1 MSKYDKILKQEKVFR
16 EPIVKKSKYTKYIII
31 YCLLFTMLL
40 ITSYIIY
47 YNTVLSPI
55 NIIKNDFTSLAKNLE
70 NIYQNII
77 PSQIGTSLE
86 GTITSDK
93 LNYNYGLIKERNNY
107 YLDLSTKDSS
117 LQYQI
122 TSKMIKTNLSTFQ
135 NNRITKE
142 NQIDYSK
149 LKKTLNTFLKE
160 EKYIKTFYFDKKT
173 PIVEINFTLTDN
185 DINSLFHT
193 TILKEKYNIII
204 TLKNDALKN
213 EIKSIKIVVNNKTK
227 NQRSTFEYQNQS
239 LIYQNFKNEKY
250 KFILVNNRKDFNMK
264 IYKNEELYSILLGKS
279 YEKSYTMTYQIIN
292 KIYNISLT
300 KTEEKSLTT
309 YKIVFKKEEEESK
322 KEDTINIALNQASN
336 TLKEETE
343 SKEKTYRSLNQSEKT
358 EYNEKIKQFFAPLKE
373 LINEYRPNIDNL
385 DS

>member
-55 NIIKNDFTSLAKNLE
+55 SIIKNDFTSLAKNLE

-77 PSQIGTSLE
+77 PSQIGASLE
-86 GTITSDK
+86 GTITSEK
-93 LNYNYGLIKERNNY
+93 LNYNYGLIKEGNNY

-122 TSKMIKTNLSTFQ
+122 TPKMTKTNLSTFQ
-135 NNRITKE
+135 NNRIIKE

-149 LKKTLNTFLKE
+149 LKNTLNTFLKE

-213 EIKSIKIVVNNKTK
+213 ETKSIKVVVNNKTQ

-250 KFILVNNRKDFNMK
+250 KFILVNNQKDFNMK

-385 DS
+385 NS

>member
-77 PSQIGTSLE
+77 PSQIDASLE

-93 LNYNYGLIKERNNY
+93 LNYNYGLIKEGNNY

-122 TSKMIKTNLSTFQ
+122 TPKMTKTNLSTFQ
-135 NNRITKE
+135 NNRIIKE
-142 NQIDYSK
+142 NKIDYSK
-149 LKKTLNTFLKE
+149 LKNTLNTFLKE

-213 EIKSIKIVVNNKTK
+213 ETKSIKVVVNNKTK

-250 KFILVNNRKDFNMK
+250 KFILVNNQKDFNIK

-343 SKEKTYRSLNQSEKT
+343 SKEKIYRSLNQSEKT

>member
-77 PSQIGTSLE
+77 PSQIGASLE
-86 GTITSDK
+86 GTITSEK
-93 LNYNYGLIKERNNY
+93 LNYNYGLIKEGNNY

-122 TSKMIKTNLSTFQ
+122 TPKITKTNLSTFQ

-142 NQIDYSK
+142 NKIDYSK
-149 LKKTLNTFLKE
+149 LKNTLNTFLKE

-213 EIKSIKIVVNNKTK
+213 EIKSIKVVVNNKTK

-239 LIYQNFKNEKY
+239 LIYQNLKNEKY
-250 KFILVNNRKDFNMK
+250 KFILVNNQKDFNMK

-373 LINEYRPNIDNL
+373 LINEYRPDIDNL

>member
-77 PSQIGTSLE
+77 PSQIDASLE

-93 LNYNYGLIKERNNY
+93 LNYNYGLIKEGNNY

-122 TSKMIKTNLSTFQ
+122 TPKMTKTNLSTFQ
-135 NNRITKE
+135 NNRIIKE

-149 LKKTLNTFLKE
+149 LKNTLNTFLKE

-213 EIKSIKIVVNNKTK
+213 ETKSIKVVVNNKTK

-250 KFILVNNRKDFNMK
+250 KFILVNNQKDFNIK

-343 SKEKTYRSLNQSEKT
+343 SKEKIYRSLNQSEKT

>member
-16 EPIVKKSKYTKYIII
+16 EPIVKKSKYTRYIII

-40 ITSYIIY
+40 TTSYIIY

-55 NIIKNDFTSLAKNLE
+55 NIIKNDFISLAKKLE

-77 PSQIGTSLE
+77 PSQIGASLE
-86 GTITSDK
+86 GTIASEK
-93 LNYNYGLIKERNNY
+93 LNYNYGLIKEGNNY

-122 TSKMIKTNLSTFQ
+122 TPKMIKTNLSTFQ

-142 NQIDYSK
+142 SKIDYSK

-250 KFILVNNRKDFNMK
+250 KFILVNNHKDFNMK

-322 KEDTINIALNQASN
+322 KEDTINITLNQASS
-336 TLKEETE
+336 TLKEEAE
-343 SKEKTYRSLNQSEKT
+343 SKEKPYRSLNQSEKA
-358 EYNEKIKQFFAPLKE
+358 EYSEKIKQFFAPLKE

-385 DS
+385 NS

>member
-86 GTITSDK
+86 GTITSEK
-93 LNYNYGLIKERNNY
+93 LNYNYGLIKEGNNY

-122 TSKMIKTNLSTFQ
+122 TPKITKTNLSTFQ

-142 NQIDYSK
+142 NKIDYSK
-149 LKKTLNTFLKE
+149 LKNTLNTFLKE

-213 EIKSIKIVVNNKTK
+213 ETKSIKVVVNNKTK

-250 KFILVNNRKDFNMK
+250 KFILVNNQKDFNMK

>member
-16 EPIVKKSKYTKYIII
+16 EPIVKKSKYTRYIII

-40 ITSYIIY
+40 TTSYIIY

-55 NIIKNDFTSLAKNLE
+55 NIIKNDFISLAKKLE

-77 PSQIGTSLE
+77 PSQIGASLE
-86 GTITSDK
+86 GTIASEK
-93 LNYNYGLIKERNNY
+93 LNYNYGLIKEGNNY

-122 TSKMIKTNLSTFQ
+122 TPKMIKINLSTFQ

-142 NQIDYSK
+142 SKIDYSK

-250 KFILVNNRKDFNMK
+250 KFILVNNHKDLNMK

-322 KEDTINIALNQASN
+322 KEDTINITLNQASS
-336 TLKEETE
+336 TLKEEAE
-343 SKEKTYRSLNQSEKT
+343 SKEKPYRSLNQSEKA
-358 EYNEKIKQFFAPLKE
+358 EYSEKIKQFFAPLKE

-385 DS
+385 NS

>member
-77 PSQIGTSLE
+77 PSQIGASLE
-86 GTITSDK
+86 GTITSEK
-93 LNYNYGLIKERNNY
+93 LNYNYGLIKEGNNY

-122 TSKMIKTNLSTFQ
+122 TPKITKTNLSTFQ

-142 NQIDYSK
+142 NKIDYSK
-149 LKKTLNTFLKE
+149 LKNTLNTFLKE

-213 EIKSIKIVVNNKTK
+213 EIKSIQVVVNNKTK
-227 NQRSTFEYQNQS
+227 NHRSTFEYQNQS

-250 KFILVNNRKDFNMK
+250 KFILVNNQKDFNMK

>member
-55 NIIKNDFTSLAKNLE
+55 SIIKNDFTSLAKNLE

-77 PSQIGTSLE
+77 PSQIGASLE

-213 EIKSIKIVVNNKTK
+213 ETKSIKVVVNNKTQ

-250 KFILVNNRKDFNMK
+250 KFILVNNQKDFNMK

-385 DS
+385 NS

>member
-40 ITSYIIY
+40 TSSYIIY

-77 PSQIGTSLE
+77 PSPIGASLE
-86 GTITSDK
+86 GTITSEK
-93 LNYNYGLIKERNNY
+93 LNYNYGLIKEGNNY

-122 TSKMIKTNLSTFQ
+122 TPKMIKTNLSTFQ
-135 NNRITKE
+135 NNRIIKE

-149 LKKTLNTFLKE
+149 LKNTLNTFLKE

-213 EIKSIKIVVNNKTK
+213 ETKSIKVVVNNKTK

-250 KFILVNNRKDFNMK
+250 KFILVNNQKDFNMK

-343 SKEKTYRSLNQSEKT
+343 SKEKIYRSLNQSEKT

>member
-16 EPIVKKSKYTKYIII
+16 EPIVKKSKYTRYIII

-40 ITSYIIY
+40 TTSYIIY

-55 NIIKNDFTSLAKNLE
+55 NIIKNDFISLAKKLE

-77 PSQIGTSLE
+77 PSQIGASLE
-86 GTITSDK
+86 GTIASEK
-93 LNYNYGLIKERNNY
+93 LNYNYGLIKEGNNY

-122 TSKMIKTNLSTFQ
+122 TPKMIKTNLSSFQ

-142 NQIDYSK
+142 SKIDYSK

-250 KFILVNNRKDFNMK
+250 KFILVNNHKDLNMK

-322 KEDTINIALNQASN
+322 KEDTINITLNQESS
-336 TLKEETE
+336 TLKEEAE
-343 SKEKTYRSLNQSEKT
+343 SKEKPYRSLNQSEKA
-358 EYNEKIKQFFAPLKE
+358 EYSEKIKQFFAPLKE

-385 DS
+385 NS

>member
-77 PSQIGTSLE
+77 PSQIGASLE
-86 GTITSDK
+86 GTITSEK
-93 LNYNYGLIKERNNY
+93 LNYNYGLIKEGNNY

-122 TSKMIKTNLSTFQ
+122 TPKITKTNLSTFQ

-142 NQIDYSK
+142 NKIDYSK
-149 LKKTLNTFLKE
+149 LKNTLNTFLKE

-213 EIKSIKIVVNNKTK
+213 EIKSIKVVVNNKTK

-250 KFILVNNRKDFNMK
+250 KFILVNNQKDFNMK

>member
-77 PSQIGTSLE
+77 PSQIGASLE
-86 GTITSDK
+86 GTITSEK
-93 LNYNYGLIKERNNY
+93 LNYNYGLIKEGNNY

-122 TSKMIKTNLSTFQ
+122 TPKITKTNLSTFQ

-142 NQIDYSK
+142 NKIDYSK
-149 LKKTLNTFLKE
+149 LKNTLNTFLKE

-213 EIKSIKIVVNNKTK
+213 EIKSIKVVVNNKTK

-250 KFILVNNRKDFNMK
+250 KFILVNNQKDFNMK

-373 LINEYRPNIDNL
+373 LINEYRPDIDNL

>member
-77 PSQIGTSLE
+77 PSQIGASLE
-86 GTITSDK
+86 GTITSEK
-93 LNYNYGLIKERNNY
+93 LNYNYGLIKEGNNY

-122 TSKMIKTNLSTFQ
+122 TPKITKTNLSTFQ

-142 NQIDYSK
+142 NKIDYSK
-149 LKKTLNTFLKE
+149 LKNTLNTFLKE

-213 EIKSIKIVVNNKTK
+213 EIKSIKVVVNNKTK

-250 KFILVNNRKDFNMK
+250 KFILVNNQKDFNMK

-336 TLKEETE
+336 TLKEDTE

-373 LINEYRPNIDNL
+373 LINEYRPDIDNL

>member
-55 NIIKNDFTSLAKNLE
+55 SIIKNDFTSLAKNLE

-77 PSQIGTSLE
+77 PSQIGASLE
-86 GTITSDK
+86 GTITSEK
-93 LNYNYGLIKERNNY
+93 LNYNYGLIKEGNNY

-213 EIKSIKIVVNNKTK
+213 ETKSIKVVVNNKTQ

-250 KFILVNNRKDFNMK
+250 KFILVNNQKDFNMK

-385 DS
+385 NS

>member
-40 ITSYIIY
+40 TTSYIIY

-77 PSQIGTSLE
+77 PSQIGASLE
-86 GTITSDK
+86 GTITSEK
-93 LNYNYGLIKERNNY
+93 LNYNYGLIKEGNNY

-122 TSKMIKTNLSTFQ
+122 TPKMTKTNLSTFQ
-135 NNRITKE
+135 NNRIIKE

-149 LKKTLNTFLKE
+149 LKNTLNTFLKE

-213 EIKSIKIVVNNKTK
+213 ETKSIKVVVNNKTK

-250 KFILVNNRKDFNMK
+250 KLILVNNQKDFNMK

-336 TLKEETE
+336 TLKEETG

>member
-16 EPIVKKSKYTKYIII
+16 EPIVKKSKYTRYIII

-40 ITSYIIY
+40 TTSYIIY

-55 NIIKNDFTSLAKNLE
+55 NIIKNDFISLAKKLE

-77 PSQIGTSLE
+77 PSQIGASLE
-86 GTITSDK
+86 GTIASEK
-93 LNYNYGLIKERNNY
+93 LNYNYGLIKEGNNY

-122 TSKMIKTNLSTFQ
+122 TPKMIKINLSTFQ

-142 NQIDYSK
+142 SKIDYSK

-250 KFILVNNRKDFNMK
+250 KFILVNNHKDLNMK

-309 YKIVFKKEEEESK
+309 YKIVLKKEEEESK
-322 KEDTINIALNQASN
+322 KEDTINITLNQASS
-336 TLKEETE
+336 TLKEEAE
-343 SKEKTYRSLNQSEKT
+343 SKEKPYRSLNQSEKA
-358 EYNEKIKQFFAPLKE
+358 EYSEKIKQFFAPLKE

-385 DS
+385 NS

>member
-77 PSQIGTSLE
+77 PSQIGASLE
-86 GTITSDK
+86 GTITSEK
-93 LNYNYGLIKERNNY
+93 LNYNYGLIKEGNNY

-122 TSKMIKTNLSTFQ
+122 TPKMTKTNLSTFQ
-135 NNRITKE
+135 NNRIIKE

-149 LKKTLNTFLKE
+149 LKNTLNTFLKE

-213 EIKSIKIVVNNKTK
+213 ETKSIKVVVNNKNK

-250 KFILVNNRKDFNMK
+250 KFILVNNQKDFNMK

-322 KEDTINIALNQASN
+322 KEDTINIALNQASS

>member
-55 NIIKNDFTSLAKNLE
+55 SIIKNDFTSLAKNLE

-77 PSQIGTSLE
+77 PSQIGASLE
-86 GTITSDK
+86 GTITSEK

-213 EIKSIKIVVNNKTK
+213 ETKSIKVVVNNKTQ

-250 KFILVNNRKDFNMK
+250 KFILVNNQKDFNMK

>member
-1 MSKYDKILKQEKVFR
+1 MSKYDKILKQEKVYQD
-16 EPIVKKSKYTKYIII
+16 PVVKKSKYTKYVII
-31 YCLLFTMLL
+31 YCLLFTILL
-40 ITSYIIY
+40 VSNYIIY

-55 NIIKNDFTSLAKNLE
+55 NIIKNDFTSLAKDLE

-86 GTITSDK
+86 GTITSGK
-93 LNYNYGLIKERNNY
+93 LNYNYGLIKEENNY

-117 LQYQI
+117 IQYQI
-122 TSKMIKTNLSTFQ
+122 TPKMIKTNLSTFQ

-142 NQIDYSK
+142 NKIDYSN
-149 LKKTLNTFLKE
+149 LKNTLNTFLKE
-160 EKYIKTFYFDKKT
+160 EKYIKTFYFDEKT

-185 DINSLFHT
+185 DINSLFNT
-193 TILKEKYNIII
+193 TILKEKYSIII

-213 EIKSIKIVVNNKTK
+213 ETKLIKVVVNNKTK

-250 KFILVNNRKDFNMK
+250 KLILANNQKDFNMK
-264 IYKNEELYSILLGKS
+264 IYKNEELYSILLGKT

-309 YKIVFKKEEEESK
+309 YKVVFKKEEEGSK
-322 KEDTINIALNQASN
+322 KEDTINIALNQASS
-336 TLKEETE
+336 TLKEEHE
-343 SKEKTYRSLNQSEKT
+343 SKEKAYRSLNQSEKT

-373 LINEYRPNIDNL
+373 FINEYRPNIDNL
-385 DS
+385 NS

>member
-16 EPIVKKSKYTKYIII
+16 EPIVKKSKYTRYIII

-40 ITSYIIY
+40 TTSYIIY

-55 NIIKNDFTSLAKNLE
+55 NIIKNDFISLAKKLE

-77 PSQIGTSLE
+77 PSQIGASLE
-86 GTITSDK
+86 GTITSEK
-93 LNYNYGLIKERNNY
+93 LNYNYGLIKEGNNY

-122 TSKMIKTNLSTFQ
+122 TPKMIKTKLSTFQ

-142 NQIDYSK
+142 SKIDYSK

-250 KFILVNNRKDFNMK
+250 KFILVNNHKDLNMK

-322 KEDTINIALNQASN
+322 KEDTINITLNQASS
-336 TLKEETE
+336 TLKEEAE
-343 SKEKTYRSLNQSEKT
+343 SKEKPYRSLNQSEKA
-358 EYNEKIKQFFAPLKE
+358 EYSEKIKQFFAPLKE

-385 DS
+385 NS

>member
-55 NIIKNDFTSLAKNLE
+55 SIIKNDFTSLAKNLE

-77 PSQIGTSLE
+77 PSQIGASLE
-86 GTITSDK
+86 GTITSEK
-93 LNYNYGLIKERNNY
+93 LNYNYGLIKEGNNY

-122 TSKMIKTNLSTFQ
+122 TPKMTKTNLSTFQ
-135 NNRITKE
+135 NNRIIKE

-149 LKKTLNTFLKE
+149 LKNTLNTFLKE

-213 EIKSIKIVVNNKTK
+213 ETKSIKVVVNNKTQ

-250 KFILVNNRKDFNMK
+250 KFILVNNQKDFNMK

-322 KEDTINIALNQASN
+322 KEDTINIALNQASS

-385 DS
+385 NS

>member
-77 PSQIGTSLE
+77 PSQIGASLE
-86 GTITSDK
+86 GTITSEK
-93 LNYNYGLIKERNNY
+93 LNYNYGLIKEGNNY

-122 TSKMIKTNLSTFQ
+122 TPKMTKTNLSTFQ

-149 LKKTLNTFLKE
+149 LKNTLNTFLKE

-213 EIKSIKIVVNNKTK
+213 ETKSIKVVVNNKNK

-250 KFILVNNRKDFNMK
+250 KFILVNNQKDFNMK

-279 YEKSYTMTYQIIN
+279 YEKNYTMTYQIIN

-322 KEDTINIALNQASN
+322 KEDTINIALNQASS

-385 DS
+385 NS

>member
-55 NIIKNDFTSLAKNLE
+55 SIIKNDFTSLAKNLE

-77 PSQIGTSLE
+77 PSQIGASLE
-86 GTITSDK
+86 GTITSEK
-93 LNYNYGLIKERNNY
+93 LNYNYGLIKEGNNY

-122 TSKMIKTNLSTFQ
+122 TPKITKTNLSTFQ

-142 NQIDYSK
+142 NKIDYSK
-149 LKKTLNTFLKE
+149 LKNTLNTFLKE

-213 EIKSIKIVVNNKTK
+213 ETKSIKVVVNNKTK

-250 KFILVNNRKDFNMK
+250 KFILVNNQKDFNIK

-300 KTEEKSLTT
+300 KTEEKSLTI

>member
-16 EPIVKKSKYTKYIII
+16 EPIVKKSKYTRYIII

-40 ITSYIIY
+40 TTSYIIY

-55 NIIKNDFTSLAKNLE
+55 NIIKNDFISLAKKLE

-77 PSQIGTSLE
+77 PSQIGASLE
-86 GTITSDK
+86 GTIASEK
-93 LNYNYGLIKERNNY
+93 LNYNYGLIKEGNNY

-122 TSKMIKTNLSTFQ
+122 TPKMIKTNLSTFQ
-135 NNRITKE
+135 NNHITKE
-142 NQIDYSK
+142 SKIDYSK

-250 KFILVNNRKDFNMK
+250 KFILVNNHKDLNMK

-322 KEDTINIALNQASN
+322 KEDTINITLNQASS
-336 TLKEETE
+336 TLKEEAE
-343 SKEKTYRSLNQSEKT
+343 SKEKPYRSLNQSEKA
-358 EYNEKIKQFFAPLKE
+358 EYSEKIKQFFAPLKE

-385 DS
+385 NS

>member
-70 NIYQNII
+70 SIYQNII
-77 PSQIGTSLE
+77 PSQIGASLE
-86 GTITSDK
+86 GTITLEK
-93 LNYNYGLIKERNNY
+93 LNYNYGLIKEGNNY

-122 TSKMIKTNLSTFQ
+122 TPKITKTNLSTFQ

-142 NQIDYSK
+142 NKIDYSK
-149 LKKTLNTFLKE
+149 LKNTLNTFLKE

-213 EIKSIKIVVNNKTK
+213 ETKSIKVVVNNKTK

-239 LIYQNFKNEKY
+239 LIYQNSKNEKY
-250 KFILVNNRKDFNMK
+250 KFILVNNQKDFNMK

-300 KTEEKSLTT
+300 KTEEKNLTT

-322 KEDTINIALNQASN
+322 KEDTINMALNQASN

-385 DS
+385 DP

>member
-77 PSQIGTSLE
+77 PSQIGASLE
-86 GTITSDK
+86 GTITSEK
-93 LNYNYGLIKERNNY
+93 LNYNYGLIKEGNNY

-122 TSKMIKTNLSTFQ
+122 TPKITKTNLSTFQ

-142 NQIDYSK
+142 NKIDYSK
-149 LKKTLNTFLKE
+149 LKNTLNTFLKE

-213 EIKSIKIVVNNKTK
+213 EIKSIKVVVNNKTK

-250 KFILVNNRKDFNMK
+250 KFILVNNQKDFNMK

-343 SKEKTYRSLNQSEKT
+343 SKEKTYRSLNQCEKT

>member
-77 PSQIGTSLE
+77 PSQIGASLE
-86 GTITSDK
+86 GTITSEK
-93 LNYNYGLIKERNNY
+93 LNYNYGLIKEGNNY

-122 TSKMIKTNLSTFQ
+122 TPKMIKTNLSTFQ

-142 NQIDYSK
+142 NKIDYSK
-149 LKKTLNTFLKE
+149 LKNTLNTFLKE

-213 EIKSIKIVVNNKTK
+213 ETKSIKVVVNNKTK

-250 KFILVNNRKDFNMK
+250 KFILVNNQKDFNMK

>member
-16 EPIVKKSKYTKYIII
+16 EPIVKKSKYTRYIII

-40 ITSYIIY
+40 TTSYIIY

-55 NIIKNDFTSLAKNLE
+55 NIIKNDFISLAKKLE

-77 PSQIGTSLE
+77 PSQIGASLE
-86 GTITSDK
+86 GTITSEK
-93 LNYNYGLIKERNNY
+93 LNYNYGLIKEGNNY
-107 YLDLSTKDSS
+107 YLELSTKDSS

-122 TSKMIKTNLSTFQ
+122 TPKMIKTNLSTFQ

-142 NQIDYSK
+142 SKIDYSK

-250 KFILVNNRKDFNMK
+250 KFILVNNHKDLNMK

-322 KEDTINIALNQASN
+322 KEDTINITLNQASS
-336 TLKEETE
+336 TLKEEAE
-343 SKEKTYRSLNQSEKT
+343 SKEKPYRSLNQSEKA
-358 EYNEKIKQFFAPLKE
+358 EYSEKIKQFFAPLKE

-385 DS
+385 NS

>member
-77 PSQIGTSLE
+77 PSQIDASLE

-93 LNYNYGLIKERNNY
+93 LNYNYGLIKEGNNY

-122 TSKMIKTNLSTFQ
+122 TPKMTKTNLSTFQ
-135 NNRITKE
+135 NNRIIKE
-142 NQIDYSK
+142 NKIDYSK
-149 LKKTLNTFLKE
+149 LKNTLNTFLKE

-213 EIKSIKIVVNNKTK
+213 ETKSIKVVVNNKNK

-250 KFILVNNRKDFNMK
+250 KFILVNNQKDFNMK

-373 LINEYRPNIDNL
+373 LINEYRPKIDNL

>member
-40 ITSYIIY
+40 TTSYIIY

-77 PSQIGTSLE
+77 PSQIGASLE
-86 GTITSDK
+86 GTITSEK
-93 LNYNYGLIKERNNY
+93 LNYNYGLIKEGNNY

-122 TSKMIKTNLSTFQ
+122 TPKMIKTNLSTFQ
-135 NNRITKE
+135 NNRIIKE
-142 NQIDYSK
+142 NKIDYSK
-149 LKKTLNTFLKE
+149 LKNTLNTFLKE

-213 EIKSIKIVVNNKTK
+213 ETKSIKVVVNNKTK

-250 KFILVNNRKDFNMK
+250 KFILVNNQKDFNMK

-385 DS
+385 NS